1 MIKSIQDLAMS
12 PIDTPETI
20 KENWSEKDL
29 KLIKF
34 LDDKVVEIDLGSSK
48 QVFIKHTRETI
59 TTAEV
64 LSEENSDNSVSHNK
78 EIDYA
83 YAIVCKKPVTYGRLI
98 NAAIHQEFSAE
109 DGEIEA
115 INRKRFTD
123 PSDPEITAHDT
134 FVKWV
139 KAGLKEIGWK
149 GDE

>member
-1 MIKSIQDLAMS
+1 MIKSIQELVLE
-12 PIDTPETI
+12 PIDTPKIITET
-20 KENWSEKDL
+20 WSEEDL
-29 KLIKF
+29 KSIKF
-34 LDDKVVEIDLGSSK
+34 LDDKVVEIDLGTSK
-48 QVFIKHTRETI
+48 KVFIKHSREVMPV
-59 TTAEV
+59 APMEN
-64 LSEENSDNSVSHNK
+64 EENEPLVMSEK

-83 YAIVCKKPVTYGRLI
+83 YSIICKKPVTYGRLI

-109 DGEIEA
+109 DGEIEC

-134 FVKWV
+134 FVNWV

>member
-1 MIKSIQDLAMS
+1 MIKSIKVLAMS

-34 LDDKVVEIDLGSSK
+34 LDDKVVEIDLGASK
-48 QVFIKHTRETI
+48 QVFIKHTRGTI
-59 TTAEV
+59 PSTEPIEGEDPI
-64 LSEENSDNSVSHNK
+64 SGEKK

-123 PSDPEITAHDT
+123 PTDPEITAHDN
-134 FVKWV
+134 FVNWV

>member
-1 MIKSIQDLAMS
+1 MIKSIQDLAMQ

-29 KLIKF
+29 KLVKF

-59 TTAEV
+59 TTSEV
-64 LSEENSDNSVSHNK
+64 LDEENLVSHEK

-83 YAIVCKKPVTYGRLI
+83 YSIVCKKPVTYGRLI
-98 NAAIHQEFSAE
+98 NAAIRQEFSAE

>member
-1 MIKSIQDLAMS
+1 MIKSIQELAFE
-12 PIDTPETI
+12 PIDTPKVI

-29 KLIKF
+29 RLVKF
-34 LDDKVVEIDLGSSK
+34 LDDKVVEIDLGASK

-59 TTAEV
+59 PSTEPIEGEDPI
-64 LSEENSDNSVSHNK
+64 SGGEK

-123 PSDPEITAHDT
+123 PSDPEITAHDN